1 MQELI
6 ENGQQLDEQYS
17 EMAFKKI
24 DVDYQIILDCVKN
37 SFDDPNDK
45 NSDNGILSED
55 RKW

>member
-1 MQELI
+1 
-6 ENGQQLDEQYS
+6 
-17 EMAFKKI
+17 MAFKKI